1 MDAVA
6 GASPAQLSKRARVQA
21 GSDSIPAMATVETR
35 EEVVDRLERE
45 AGRLLAFGVH
55 RLRLFGSFARQE
67 PNRESDVD
75 LLVDF
80 SAGSKTFDNFMGLA
94 EFLEEVLNR
103 HVELITSESLSPYL
117 GPSILAEARDVSL
130 VA

>member
-1 MDAVA
+1 M
-6 GASPAQLSKRARVQA
+6 AS
-21 GSDSIPAMATVETR
+21 VETR
-35 EEVVDRLERE
+35 EEVVNRLEQE
-45 AGRLLAFGVH
+45 AGRLLTFGVR

-67 PNRESDVD
+67 ASRGSDVD

-80 SAGSKTFDNFMGLA
+80 FSEAKTFDNFMGLA
-94 EFLEEVLNR
+94 EFLEGILNR
-103 HVELITSESLSPYL
+103 HVELVTPESLSPYL